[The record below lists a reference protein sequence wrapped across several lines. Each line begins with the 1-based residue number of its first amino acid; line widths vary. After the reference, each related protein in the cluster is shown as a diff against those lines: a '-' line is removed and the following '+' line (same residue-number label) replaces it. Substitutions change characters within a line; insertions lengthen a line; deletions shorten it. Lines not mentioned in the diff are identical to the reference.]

1 MKTFKQHI
9 KEEGEGIGTHD
20 QNAIEDGS
28 IGVHNVHDPDVLK
41 RVNAFVGSISM
52 KEYLNPQQAV
62 DELKNKLMRIG
73 LNFDLTL
80 EGDSG
85 TTTVDVSRF
94 KTFGQADDGNH
105 IDNDGI
111 SDVKEGG
118 LKLNIKHGK
127 ASDGTSRVYAKLI

>member
-62 DELKNKLMRIG
+62 DE
-73 LNFDLTL
+73 
-80 EGDSG
+80 
-85 TTTVDVSRF
+85 
-94 KTFGQADDGNH
+94 
-105 IDNDGI
+105 
-111 SDVKEGG
+111 
-118 LKLNIKHGK
+118 
-127 ASDGTSRVYAKLI
+127 